1 MKTAKTITPKS
12 KTSFFERFKFKNW
25 GVVRVYRDFENF
37 FDWKRVI
44 DEQVADP
51 KSNYNKWK
59 LEHTKLYDIYAN
71 VTIDESYA
79 ALPEQIQ
86 RTQLVEMLNPLHR
99 YLDDDLG
106 FAECLNCEFN
116 QYVDEKDKPTLTYLI
131 VYRFNFEKFSVTWV
145 VKSLIKLGILLTLVL
160 NYSTIMTW
168 LSSLI

>member
-1 MKTAKTITPKS
+1 MKTEKTVTPKV
-12 KTSFFERFKFKNW
+12 KKSFFDKFKFRNW
-25 GVVRVYRDFENF
+25 GVVRVYRDFENY

-44 DEQVADP
+44 DEQKADP

-59 LEHTKLYDIYAN
+59 LEHTKLYDIYAT

-79 ALPEQIQ
+79 ALPEAIQ

-116 QYVDEKDKPTLTYLI
+116 QFVDEKDKPTLSYLI
-131 VYRFNFEKFSVTWV
+131 VYRFNFEKFSVSWV
-145 VKSLIKLGILLTLVL
+145 VKSLIKLGILIYVAFHFSAL
-160 NYSTIMTW
+160 ITW
-168 LSSLI
+168 LSTSI